1 MDLIGLGGLVFF
13 FTCFL
18 NLGGLNEIGMARVS
32 ELTILTQADTKSL
45 KGVFCIGLS
54 LRGSSKFL
62 FISYQRVVGFLLGG
76 RDQLMAN
83 RSSQTVTMYCTSQGF
98 RHLWI
103 TIYGLI
109 GGDVKGVDKVSEGS
123 SSHNDHSH
131 ILYKKT
137 M

>member
-1 MDLIGLGGLVFF
+1 M
-13 FTCFL
+13 
-18 NLGGLNEIGMARVS
+18 S

-45 KGVFCIGLS
+45 KKGVFRISLS

-62 FISYQRVVGFLLGG
+62 FISYWRVVGFLLGG

-131 ILYKKT
+131 ILYRKDNVGVVI
-137 M
+137 